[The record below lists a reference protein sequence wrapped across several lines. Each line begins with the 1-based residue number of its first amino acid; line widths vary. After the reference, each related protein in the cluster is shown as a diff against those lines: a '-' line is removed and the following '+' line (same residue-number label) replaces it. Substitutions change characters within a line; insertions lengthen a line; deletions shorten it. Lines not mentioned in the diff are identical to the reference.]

1 MTTKKGNFESL
12 FEAKIPAD
20 KIEKKNGF
28 DYLKWSY
35 AWSQIKKRHPDASFE
50 KHWFTVGE
58 PSYSIPYAM
67 DKKGFAYV
75 KVTVTIDGDS
85 ITETF
90 PVLDYRNKAVQ
101 TPDPMAVNTALQ
113 RGLVKTIA
121 YHGFGLLL
129 YEGAADELI
138 AEEEPEQIEE
148 KIEEKPKAKPKKAK
162 KEEPE
167 VKINPSTDGF
177 RGKML
182 DHHADIV
189 EMEEGEQFAT
199 INGDSDAFDIVE
211 KVFSTFMPSL
221 GDRAGANPEEG
232 FSGEPVYDTNDE
244 CVKAV
249 EAFYKHNKD
258 AIGMIAENAPEI
270 HKRVMGFFKE
280 AKKAAQ
286 SGEVYSYEEGE
297 N

>member
-1 MTTKKGNFESL
+1 MTAKKKSNFEAL
-12 FEAKIPAD
+12 YEAKIPSD

-35 AWSQIKKRHPDASFE
+35 AWAEIKKRHPDASFE

-58 PSYSIPYAM
+58 PPYSIPFGM

-75 KVTVTIDGDS
+75 KVTVTIDGDA
-85 ITETF
+85 ITEVY
-90 PVLDYRNKAVQ
+90 PVTDYRNKAVQ
-101 TPDPMAVNTALQ
+101 SPDAMQVNTSLQ
-113 RGLVKTIA
+113 RALVKCIA

-138 AEEEPEQIEE
+138 AEDEPEEVQ
-148 KIEEKPKAKPKKAK
+148 EKPKAKPKETKE
-162 KEEPE
+162 EEPE
-167 VKINPSTDGF
+167 VKINPPTDGM

-182 DHHADIV
+182 DHHADVV
-189 EMEEGEQFAT
+189 ELEDGEEFAT
-199 INGDSDAFDIVE
+199 INGDSDAFDVVE

-232 FSGEPVYDTNDE
+232 FSGEPVYDTGEE

-249 EAFYKHNKD
+249 ERFYKHNKD
-258 AIGMIAENAPEI
+258 AIGMVAQNAPEV
-270 HKRVMGFFKE
+270 HKRIMGYFKE

-286 SGEVYSYEEGE
+286 SGEVYSHEGE
-297 N
+297 E

>member
-1 MTTKKGNFESL
+1 MTEKKKGNFESL

-50 KHWFTVGE
+50 KHWFEVGE

-138 AEEEPEQIEE
+138 EVE
-148 KIEEKPKAKPKKAK
+148 EEKPQPEPKKVK
-162 KEEPE
+162 KQPEDKKKPESPPSE
-167 VKINPSTDGF
+167 VKINPSKEEF
-177 RGKML
+177 RRKML
-182 DHHADIV
+182 DHHADV
-189 EMEEGEQFAT
+189 VTLEDEENLPL
-199 INGDSDAFDIVE
+199 ISGDSDAFDILE
-211 KVFSTFMPSL
+211 KVFQTFMPSL
-221 GDRAGANPEEG
+221 DDSVGANPEEG
-232 FSGEPVYDTNDE
+232 FSGEQLYETPDD

-249 EAFYKHNKD
+249 EDFYRINKE
-258 AIGMIAENAPEI
+258 AIGMIASTSPET
-270 HKRVMGFFKE
+270 HRRVMTYFKS
-280 AKKAAQ
+280 AKQSAQ
-286 SGEVYSYEEGE
+286 SSQPFGGDE
-297 N
+297 